1 MGSSSSKSE
10 VQEVLRASWLK
21 ALEAGTWGP
30 AGDADVDFPVGTP
43 EGLLYNPRSECQR
56 RLQGKDAKV
65 VGEACSVANQWLAD
79 SHAKT
84 GAAELVLSQLQRE
97 PNRPLIEA
105 EKSIV
110 CATDMACQ
118 ELRRDAQQLFKLFA
132 NATRV
137 CKADHEANNGFKNL
151 SEDCRKLWGRTQ
163 LVERR
168 VKVLLGTGLSREEL
182 SQPGNWP
189 TCFAI
194 KQLATALG
202 QVKR

>member
-10 VQEVLRASWLK
+10 VQEVLRAGWLK

-43 EGLLYNPRSECQR
+43 EGLLYNPKSECQR

-84 GAAELVLSQLQRE
+84 GAADLLLRQLQRE
-97 PNRPLIEA
+97 PKPRPLIEA

-110 CATDMACQ
+110 CATDTACQ
-118 ELRRDAQQLFKLFA
+118 ELRRDVQQVAKLFA

-151 SEDCRKLWGRTQ
+151 SEDCRQLWGRTQ

-168 VKVLLGTGLSREEL
+168 VKVVFGTGLSREEL
-182 SQPGNWP
+182 SQARP
-189 TCFAI
+189 TCLVI
-194 KQLATALG
+194 KQLAAALG